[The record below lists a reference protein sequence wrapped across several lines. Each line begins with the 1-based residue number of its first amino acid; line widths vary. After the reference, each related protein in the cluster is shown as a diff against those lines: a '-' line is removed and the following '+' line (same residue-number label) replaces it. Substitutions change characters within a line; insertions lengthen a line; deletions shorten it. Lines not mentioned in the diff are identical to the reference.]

1 MTSAQRWWDGKGK
14 TNIIFLLQAE
24 KKENVNSGEN
34 KPTIFSS
41 GVPICAG
48 LIVSA
53 TFLHHKVQIIARTPG
68 T

>member
-1 MTSAQRWWDGKGK
+1 MTSAKRRWDGKGK
-14 TNIIFLLQAE
+14 TNIIFSLQAE
-24 KKENVNSGEN
+24 KKANVNSGRN
-34 KPTIFSS
+34 KSTISAS

>member
-1 MTSAQRWWDGKGK
+1 MASAKRWWDGKGK
-14 TNIIFLLQAE
+14 TNIIFSLQAD
-24 KKENVNSGEN
+24 KNENVNSGKN
-34 KPTIFSS
+34 KSTISAS

-53 TFLHHKVQIIARTPG
+53 SFLHHKAQIIAGTPG